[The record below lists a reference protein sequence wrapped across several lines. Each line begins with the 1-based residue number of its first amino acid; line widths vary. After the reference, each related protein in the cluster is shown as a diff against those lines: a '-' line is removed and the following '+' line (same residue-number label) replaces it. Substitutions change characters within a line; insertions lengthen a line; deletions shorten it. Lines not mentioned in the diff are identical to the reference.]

1 MEDRLR
7 LDGGWMEN
15 EWRMDEEWIENKWRI
30 NESKELLQEERNLI
44 DLLKLEVSSKK
55 DPLGLEGGG
64 PGRGS
69 RACFRNR
76 WEDVIS

>member
-1 MEDRLR
+1 MKVK
-7 LDGGWMEN
+7 N
-15 EWRMDEEWIENKWRI
+15 CCK
-30 NESKELLQEERNLI
+30 EERNLI
-44 DLLKLEVSSKK
+44 DLLKLEVSSKE